1 MSRARGMLR
10 NYAQDVRLVRSPKG
24 FIGVAALVVLFLGLP
39 LFVNDSWA
47 NIFVIAG
54 YSAIAA
60 LGLNLLT
67 GYTGLPSLGTA
78 GFIAL
83 GAFCASYLGRPEDA
97 LPPGGLDWAFW
108 KYALAAL
115 AIGAGVGFVVGLPAL
130 RLRGVYLSIAT
141 LAIVFVTLYV
151 LKSWETVSGGNSG
164 ASMPIEVR
172 LFGLDFA
179 DLGGD
184 DDIFLGDL
192 PFRKGAELFSRN
204 HGLMYLIWGFV
215 AVAALLCK
223 NIVRSRP
230 GRALQAVRDRDV
242 AAAVVG
248 VSLFRAKVGA
258 FVISSALATLAG
270 VFYGLYIQYAVADEA
285 AFGLPLSIQFLA
297 IIVVG
302 GIGTTYGPIIGALLI
317 ATIPKFIGFL
327 SDLPLIKEIFTE
339 TPGEVGFSEGNFAA
353 VLYALLI
360 IVGLI
365 TQPHGLAGISRRIG
379 GYFRSWPLAR

>member
-1 MSRARGMLR
+1 MTRARGMLR
-10 NYAQDVRLVRSPKG
+10 HYAQDVRLVRSPSG
-24 FIGVAALVVLFLGLP
+24 LLSVVALVALFLWLP

-47 NIFVIAG
+47 GIFVVAG

-83 GAFCASYLGRPEDA
+83 GAFTASYFGRTAESLPE
-97 LPPGGLDWAFW
+97 GGLGWPFW
-108 KYALAAL
+108 QYALLAL
-115 AIGAGVGFVVGLPAL
+115 ALGAAVGFIVGLPAL

-141 LAIVFVTLYV
+141 LALVFVTLYV
-151 LKSWETVSGGNSG
+151 LKSWEVLSGGNSG
-164 ASMPIEVR
+164 ASMPIEVK
-172 LFGLDFA
+172 LFGLNFA

-192 PFRKGAELFSRN
+192 PFRNGAELFSRN
-204 HGLMYLIWGFV
+204 HSLMYLVW
-215 AVAALLCK
+215 AVVGVVGLLCR

-285 AFGLPLSIQFLA
+285 SFGLPLSIQFLA

-302 GIGTTYGPIIGALLI
+302 GIGTTYGPILGALLI
-317 ATIPKFIGFL
+317 AVIPKFIGFL

-339 TPGEVGFSEGNFAA
+339 TPGDVGFSEGNFAA
-353 VLYALLI
+353 ILYALLI

-379 GYFRSWPLAR
+379 GYFRSWPLVR

>member
-1 MSRARGMLR
+1 MLR
-10 NYAQDVRLVRSPKG
+10 NYAQDVRLVRSPTG
-24 FIGVAALVVLFLGLP
+24 FVAAVALVVLFLGLP
-39 LFVNDSWA
+39 LIVNDTWA
-47 NIFVIAG
+47 SVFVVAG
-54 YSAIAA
+54 FSAIGA

-83 GAFCASYLGRPEDA
+83 GAFTASYLGRPEEA
-97 LPPGGLDWAFW
+97 LPPGGLGWPFWA
-108 KYALAAL
+108 YALAAL

-151 LKSWETVSGGNSG
+151 LKSWEVVSGGNSG
-164 ASMPIEVR
+164 ASMPIEVK
-172 LFGLDFA
+172 LFGANFA

-184 DDIFLGDL
+184 DDVFLG
-192 PFRKGAELFSRN
+192 KELFSRN
-204 HGLMYLIWGFV
+204 RGLMYLVWAVV
-215 AVAALLCK
+215 AVVALVCK

-258 FVISSALATLAG
+258 FVISSAFATLAG
-270 VFYGLYIQYAVADEA
+270 VFYGLWIQYAVADEVS
-285 AFGLPLSIQFLA
+285 FGLPLSIQFLA

-317 ATIPKFIGFL
+317 AAIPKFIGFL
-327 SDLPLIKEIFTE
+327 SDQLPFLFTDS
-339 TPGEVGFSEGNFAA
+339 PGEVGFSEGNFAA
-353 VLYALLI
+353 LLYALLI

>member
-10 NYAQDVRLVRSPKG
+10 NYAQDVRLVRSPAG
-24 FIGVAALVVLFLGLP
+24 ALGIVALVVLFLGMP

-47 NIFVIAG
+47 TIFVIAG
-54 YSAIAA
+54 FSAIAA

-83 GAFCASYLGRPEDA
+83 GAFCASYLGRGDDA
-97 LPPGGLDWAFW
+97 LPAGLGWEFW
-108 KYALAAL
+108 QYTLFALAL
-115 AIGAGVGFVVGLPAL
+115 GAIVGFVVGLPAL

-151 LKSWETVSGGNSG
+151 LKSWEVVSGGNSG
-164 ASMPIEVR
+164 TSMPIEVN
-172 LFGLDFA
+172 LFGLNFA

-192 PFRKGAELFSRN
+192 PLRKGEELFSRN
-204 HGLMYLIWGFV
+204 HGLMYLIWAFV
-215 AVAALLCK
+215 AVVALLCK

-270 VFYGLYIQYAVADEA
+270 VFYGLWIQYAVADEA
-285 AFGLPLSIQFLA
+285 SFGLPLSIQFLA

-302 GIGTTYGPIIGALLI
+302 GIGTSYGPILGALLI
-317 ATIPKFIGFL
+317 AMIPKFIGFL
-327 SDLPLIKEIFTE
+327 SDLPVIEGIFTE
-339 TPGEVGFSEGNFAA
+339 TPGDVGFSEGNFAA
-353 VLYALLI
+353 VLYASLI
-360 IVGLI
+360 IVGLV